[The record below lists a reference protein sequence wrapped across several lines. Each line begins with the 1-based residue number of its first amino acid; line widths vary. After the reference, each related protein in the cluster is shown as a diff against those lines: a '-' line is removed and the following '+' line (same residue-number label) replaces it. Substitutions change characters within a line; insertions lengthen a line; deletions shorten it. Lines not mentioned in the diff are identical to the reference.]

1 VHGSLLS
8 YQAILH
14 HVDDQGEVLRFTEL
28 FWNASGGGF
37 MRNESNWLEYLR
49 KLANEGLDPSALKP
63 TGREARS
70 RAALS
75 HTPHERDEWLKAGYT
90 AQQSLPLRVNR

>member
-1 VHGSLLS
+1 MHGARSL

-14 HVDDQGEVLRFTEL
+14 HVDDQGEVLRSTEF

-63 TGREARS
+63 NGREARS

-75 HTPHERDEWLKAGYT
+75 HTPHHRDEWLEAGYT
-90 AQQSLPLRVNR
+90 AQQSLPPRANR